1 MGLKEE
7 ELQRAK
13 EVALKFESELKEV
26 TLKHTTV
33 NNEICNNDKLIS
45 KFFFFFFFASYFF
58 TFILYL

>member
-45 KFFFFFFFASYFF
+45 KIVLFFFFASYFF